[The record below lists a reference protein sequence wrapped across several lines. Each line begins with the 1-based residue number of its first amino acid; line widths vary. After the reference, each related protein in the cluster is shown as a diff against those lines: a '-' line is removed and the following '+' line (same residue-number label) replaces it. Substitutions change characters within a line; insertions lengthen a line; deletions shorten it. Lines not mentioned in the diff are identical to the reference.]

1 MAEVPL
7 LEDRPPPVAVR
18 APNLTLS
25 DLPFEGRDRGFAV
38 SELDHSVS
46 LHADVV
52 EVEHRGVDLAAVDA
66 RGGLEVALQAAQV
79 ATAERSRIVFDTL
92 LPPRA
97 CAPPRPS
104 PVTGRAYELTVRD
117 LCDHPL

>member
-1 MAEVPL
+1 MAELPL
-7 LEDRPPPVAVR
+7 LDDGTSPVAVR
-18 APNLTLS
+18 APHLALSNLA
-25 DLPFEGRDRGFAV
+25 FEGRSRGFAV

-52 EVEHRGVDLAAVDA
+52 EVEHGGVDLAAVGA
-66 RGGLEVALQAAQV
+66 RGALEVALQEEQV
-79 ATAERSRIVFDTL
+79 ATAERSRIVVDAL

-104 PVTGRAYELTVRD
+104 PVTVRAYELTVRD